1 MHLSSL
7 QVLSRFLKGEKELW
21 WSQNKEKY
29 SNAYLFWPYKLK
41 FIKFTKVY
49 LGPSVTKQFA
59 IKKKKKAQQWEEGR
73 KTALTQ
79 KGSFVTLV
87 ENPYILVEHSTTST
101 LEEKNE
107 ALFLTKSNA
116 IKTQDKR
123 VTLTKCDLNQYLD
136 FEDHLHLKCSMLNT
150 VLYYHCS

>member
-7 QVLSRFLKGEKELW
+7 QVLSRFLKGVKKLW

-29 SNAYLFWPYKLK
+29 SNVYLFWPYKLK
-41 FIKFTKVY
+41 FIKSTKAY
-49 LGPSVTKQFA
+49 LSPSVTKQFA
-59 IKKKKKAQQWEEGR
+59 IKKEKAICHLKKTKAQQWEDRR

-79 KGSFVTLV
+79 KGGFVTFV

-101 LEEKNE
+101 LEEKNK

-123 VTLTKCDLNQYLD
+123 VTLSQNASWISILTLKNVYILN
-136 FEDHLHLKCSMLNT
+136 
-150 VLYYHCS
+150 VLC